1 MAGLKVPKEFDSAKP
16 VKYEFPKCKADVI
29 SKGVPGI
36 GTVTTCTKRPGV
48 EVLGFDKQSDT
59 DFAVQEMCDECKKR
73 REKKQGRHDDDFKPE
88 DHLVHVRN
96 F

>member
-1 MAGLKVPKEFDSAKP
+1 MSGLKLPKEFETAKP
-16 VKYEFPKCKADVI
+16 VEYTISKCNAEIV
-29 SKGVPGI
+29 SKGVPSM

-48 EVLGFDKQSDT
+48 EVLGFDKQADT
-59 DFAVQEMCDECKKR
+59 DFAVQEMCEECKKR
-73 REKKQGRHDDDFKPE
+73 REKKNERQDDFKPE